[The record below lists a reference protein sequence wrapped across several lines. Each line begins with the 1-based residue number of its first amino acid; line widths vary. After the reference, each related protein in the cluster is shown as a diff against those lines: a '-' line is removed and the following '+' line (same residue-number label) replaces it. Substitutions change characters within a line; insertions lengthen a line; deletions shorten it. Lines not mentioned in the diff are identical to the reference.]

1 MTQDAIAEKYK
12 INRSLVSKWV
22 KDKKKITAAA
32 ATAHKKLL
40 KIRPGNKYSRLFSL
54 LMTRFKNARS
64 KGYDVDFNWLWSKA
78 RVAYRELTGNPSATV
93 RKHVITTFLKRH
105 NIRMRA
111 RQRNKKAPKQDF
123 EVGLKKWHA
132 TTREKLVRTARNDG
146 YDQKWGRFTPR
157 QRLNVDQSPLPFAVT
172 TKRTYEYIG
181 EGEEQRNHKVWISQ
195 PGSGLDKRQCTL
207 QVCFRPTGGQPK
219 IGIIFRGTGKRIS
232 ADEKEAYHPDV
243 DIYFQ
248 ENAWADTN
256 VSVEWVKR
264 TLTESVKDDERF
276 VLFCDNLTGQ
286 VSSEFKEAVAKL
298 GGVVWYGLPG
308 ATDLWQ
314 PVDAGYAQI
323 LKVLIGQAQRKWLDD
338 EENAEK
344 WYGHESSFSAKE
356 RRILI
361 THWVGEAYKKLAG
374 SEYDNLRLRVWQ
386 KTGCLMMADGSED
399 GLIKREGL
407 KSYIVPP
414 PALLEPSVS
423 LPQAEEISVI
433 GEDRVVD
440 EAGPNEQEEQEYNLS
455 ESEVMEDKYE
465 DRDFSDKLVGSK
477 VTALYENGWFT
488 GTIEYY
494 NAKLKEYKVN
504 YLDNTSDFVSP
515 DDFDGVEVILE
526 QL

>member
-54 LMTRFKNARS
+54 LMTRFKNVRS
-64 KGYDVDFNWLWSKA
+64 KGYGVDFNWLWSKA

-146 YDQKWGRFTPR
+146 YDKKWGRFTPR

-243 DIYFQ
+243 DICFQ

-323 LKVLIGQAQRKWLDD
+323 LKVLIGQL
-338 EENAEK
+338 
-344 WYGHESSFSAKE
+344 SAKKMA
-356 RRILI
+356 RRRGKCREVVRPRIILLSQGKADSNNALGRRSI
-361 THWVGEAYKKLAG
+361 QEIGRK
-374 SEYDNLRLRVWQ
+374 RVRQ
-386 KTGCLMMADGSED
+386 SAS
-399 GLIKREGL
+399 
-407 KSYIVPP
+407 KSV
-414 PALLEPSVS
+414 A
-423 LPQAEEISVI
+423 
-433 GEDRVVD
+433 EDRLPYDGRWIRRWSYKARGVK
-440 EAGPNEQEEQEYNLS
+440 ELYCTTASSPRTFGKPTS
-455 ESEVMEDKYE
+455 SR
-465 DRDFSDKLVGSK
+465 RDFRHRGRPRC
-477 VTALYENGWFT
+477 G
-488 GTIEYY
+488 
-494 NAKLKEYKVN
+494 
-504 YLDNTSDFVSP
+504 
-515 DDFDGVEVILE
+515 
-526 QL
+526 